1 MQEILLNIFLTY
13 IFSEN
18 IYIVVF
24 MDAEILQYSHMQP
37 EDSFFSYIIF
47 LIKKK
52 LKSKISDLTFSIMV
66 KVFGR

>member
-1 MQEILLNIFLTY
+1 
-13 IFSEN
+13 
-18 IYIVVF
+18 